1 MRVSLRY
8 RSNLSILECRSRDRL
23 NNRRSRLQRWSSVN
37 LAAMIP
43 LIGYRYYRDDHG
55 VAAYQKRKLIFA
67 GSNNRE
73 DGWNVTSG
81 TGRND
86 WSAFHRGPSV
96 ELSADEFDYGFWRC
110 CGDGWRG
117 NKHCRS
123 FNNSQWV
130 SSGGHRCYSP
140 SRGFHSTVGI
150 RKSTQRRRFKGIGF
164 AVRNRDR
171 FSDLI
176 RVESARLVIVERC
189 DVAFN

>member
-1 MRVSLRY
+1 
-8 RSNLSILECRSRDRL
+8 
-23 NNRRSRLQRWSSVN
+23 
-37 LAAMIP
+37 MIP
-43 LIGYRYYRDDHG
+43 LIGYRYYQDDYA
-55 VAAYQKRKLIFA
+55 VLPRTR
-67 GSNNRE
+67 NRSSFSQGPTIE
-73 DGWNVTSG
+73 DGWNVTSE

-140 SRGFHSTVGI
+140 SRGIHSTVGI
-150 RKSTQRRRFKGIGF
+150 RKSTAPLQRIGLPYEI
-164 AVRNRDR
+164 DR
-171 FSDLI
+171 FTDLI
-176 RVESARLVIVERC
+176 RVESARLVIAEVTLFLINISFFLWIEKG
-189 DVAFN
+189 